1 MSLLIL
7 FFILY
12 ISVTSFK
19 KLSKDMKW
27 YEFNTIKK

>member
-12 ISVTSFK
+12 INKHYKFK
-19 KLSKDMKW
+19 ALSSHFTMI
-27 YEFNTIKK
+27 EE